1 MRDLLSASPS
11 EPVLARPVRP
21 VLPVRPALPVRP
33 GRPALPARP
42 DRPARAAQP
51 EAEDLSALPV
61 GRFSGRRSFA
71 QLLRA
76 AFASAA
82 REGWPEIF
90 ISDANFH
97 DWPLGEREVAD
108 ALQHWA
114 RSGRRMTMLACNYDA
129 VVRQHPR
136 FVRWRRT
143 WEHIISCHRAA
154 CTDPQELPSAL
165 WSAHWVL
172 QRHNVQRCVGASGCE
187 PERRLLLR
195 ETLAE
200 WVRSKSAPGF
210 PATTL
215 GL

>member
-1 MRDLLSASPS
+1 MSDVATSPP
-11 EPVLARPVRP
+11 EPV
-21 VLPVRPALPVRP
+21 
-33 GRPALPARP
+33 PALPALT
-42 DRPARAAQP
+42 A
-51 EAEDLSALPV
+51 

-90 ISDANFH
+90 ISDADFH
-97 DWPLGEREVAD
+97 DWPLGERAVTD

-114 RSGRRMTMLACNYDA
+114 QGGGRMTMLACNYDA
-129 VVRQHPR
+129 VLRQHAR
-136 FVRWRRT
+136 FVRWRGT
-143 WEHIISCHRAA
+143 WGHTISCHRAA
-154 CTDPQELPSAL
+154 CADPQELPSAL

-172 QRHNVQRCVGASGCE
+172 QRHDVQRCVGTSGSD
-187 PERRLLLR
+187 PARRLLLR

-200 WVRSKSAPGF
+200 WLRSKSTPGF